1 MITKTNQ
8 LSEMP
13 IILSGDGYSLTID
26 PNAHER
32 KQEILALSSD
42 ITKVTT
48 NDESG
53 DARVHLSRL
62 SAMRIEVDKC
72 RKEIK
77 EPVLRVGKLI
87 DQAAKDFLSD
97 IEMEENRIKGL
108 IGDHANEVARLKA
121 IAEAE
126 ERKAF
131 ELARQAREAVEES
144 GRIADV
150 LAHKAAVAAKLAA
163 SNEVAETKVAQGVRF
178 AWDFEVTDI
187 AKLYSL
193 RPDLVELTFR
203 RSLILATLKDMDEHG
218 YTVEALAT
226 ELGIRAFKKPVI
238 SAK

>member
-8 LSEMP
+8 LDAMP

-26 PNAHER
+26 PNAHDR
-32 KQEILALSSD
+32 KQEMLALSSD

-53 DARVHLSRL
+53 DARVHLARL

-87 DQAAKDFLSD
+87 DQAAKDFLSE
-97 IEMEENRIKGL
+97 IEIEEGRIKGL
-108 IGDHANEVARLKA
+108 IGDHATEVARLKA

-131 ELARQAREAVEES
+131 EFARAAREAAQET

-150 LAHKAAVAAKLAA
+150 LAHREAVAAKLAA
-163 SNEVAETKVAQGVRF
+163 SDEVASTNIAQGVRF
-178 AWDFEVTDI
+178 AWDFEVEDI
-187 AKLYSL
+187 SDVYKAEPMFVSL
-193 RPDLVELTFR
+193 EIKRTPVLLW
-203 RSLILATLKDMDEHG
+203 LKEMAAADEDVVG
-218 YTVEALAT
+218 RAAL
-226 ELGIRAFKKPVI
+226 LGIFAFKKPVV
-238 SAK
+238 SSR

>member
-26 PNAHER
+26 PNAHVR
-32 KQEILALSSD
+32 KQTMLSASSAVG
-42 ITKVTT
+42 KVTT

-53 DARVHLSRL
+53 DARVHLARL
-62 SAMRIEVDKC
+62 AAMRIEVDKC

-87 DQAAKDFLSD
+87 DQAAKDFLAE
-97 IEMEENRIKGL
+97 IELEEGRIKGL

-126 ERKAF
+126 ERRAF
-131 ELARQAREAVEES
+131 EFARAAREAAEES

-150 LAHKAAVAAKLAA
+150 LAHKSAVAAKLAA
-163 SNEVAETKVAQGVRF
+163 SDEVASTNVAQGVRF
-178 AWDFEVTDI
+178 AWDFDIENVHDVYKAEPMFVSLEVKR
-187 AKLYSL
+187 AAVLAWLK
-193 RPDLVELTFR
+193 EL
-203 RSLILATLKDMDEHG
+203 AVADEDVVG
-218 YTVEALAT
+218 RAAL
-226 ELGIRAFKKPVI
+226 LGIFAFKKPVV
-238 SAK
+238 SSK